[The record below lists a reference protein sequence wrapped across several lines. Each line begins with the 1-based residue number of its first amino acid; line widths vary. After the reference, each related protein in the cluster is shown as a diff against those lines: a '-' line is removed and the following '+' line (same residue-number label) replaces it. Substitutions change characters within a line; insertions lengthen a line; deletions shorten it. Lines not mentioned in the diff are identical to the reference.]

1 MRGPFVK
8 TALFVINF
16 GGPQHAG
23 EVESFLY
30 ELFRD
35 NDVIPLPGG
44 PWVQKW
50 FAAQVSRRRAPKT
63 IGQYAQIGGGSPLV
77 PMTYQQAQALHE
89 ALLASGD
96 TVSLHVG
103 MRYTAPTIET
113 ALAEIKA
120 SGAERIICL
129 ALYPHFSFATTGSS
143 YNEVARGLQKL
154 GMTHL
159 PVHFIPAWHDD
170 PAYLDAMAELI
181 NQAMARVPAGVTP
194 HLLFTAHGLPVSFI
208 QRGDPYQAQV
218 QQTVRDVVKR
228 LGWTG
233 PHSLAYQ
240 SRVGPVR
247 WLSPATDHELERLA
261 AEGVEAVV
269 VVPISFVGDHIETLF
284 ELDLEY
290 GEVAHEAGIK
300 HYVRVGAL
308 DTHPRF
314 IDCLADQVRKAMG
327 ASRARACVKCLLPK
341 DDSHHALRTC
351 PDCKF
356 QKPGYLRQQAQC
368 PDAEVPAD
376 RTGREA

>member
-1 MRGPFVK
+1 MK

-16 GGPQHAG
+16 GGPRNVD

-44 PWVQKW
+44 PWVQDF
-50 FAAQVSRRRAPKT
+50 FAKQVSRRRAPKT
-63 IGQYAQIGGGSPLV
+63 IAQYEQIGGGSPLIA
-77 PMTYQQAQALHE
+77 MTSLQAEALHQAL
-89 ALLASGD
+89 AASGD

-103 MRYTAPTIET
+103 MRYTTPSIET
-113 ALAEIKA
+113 ALAEIQA
-120 SGAERIICL
+120 LGAERIICL
-129 ALYPHFSFATTGSS
+129 ALYPHYSFATTGSS
-143 YNEVARGLQKL
+143 YNEVARSLHKL

-170 PAYLDAMAELI
+170 ADYLAAMSELI
-181 NQAMARVPAGVTP
+181 TEALTRLPQGVTP

-208 QRGDPYQAQV
+208 QRGDPYQTQV
-218 QQTVRDVVKR
+218 QQTVRDVVAR
-228 LGWTG
+228 LGWQG

-247 WLSPATDHELERLA
+247 WLSPATDWELERLG

-269 VVPISFVGDHIETLF
+269 VVPVSFVGDHIETLF

-290 GEVAHEAGIK
+290 GHVAKEAGIK
-300 HYVRVGAL
+300 HYVRVAAL

-314 IDCLADQVRKAMG
+314 IECLANQVRKAL
-327 ASRARACVKCLLPK
+327 AQTRARACVRCLLPK
-341 DDSHHALRTC
+341 DESHHALRTC

-356 QKPGYLRQQAQC
+356 QKPAYMRLEAQG
-368 PDAEVPAD
+368 PAAEAPS
-376 RTGREA
+376 TGTPSTDREA